1 MFEPFHPD
9 GETPYD
15 SKKFTMGWD
24 PKMKDPDTLL
34 LVEYVKDLLIEG
46 YKSHYLAKRL
56 VDELG
61 FKGGYADAF
70 ICKCYKRMQANINL
84 DPDVIKSE
92 NVRKLYHIYEQA
104 VQTGNYKAATSA
116 IAEINKL
123 CGLNKTTV
131 KVESEEFQFLLG
143 GERSE

>member
-15 SKKFTMGWD
+15 AKKFTMGFD
-24 PKMKDPDTLL
+24 PKFKDQDTNLL
-34 LVEYVKDLLIEG
+34 AEYVKDLLIEG

-123 CGLNKTTV
+123 CGLNKQTVEITTN
-131 KVESEEFQFLLG
+131 EYQLNFDTGEE
-143 GERSE
+143 

>member
-15 SKKFTMGWD
+15 TKKFTMGWD
-24 PKMKDPDTLL
+24 PKFKDADTNLL
-34 LVEYVKDLLIEG
+34 AEYVKDLLIEG

-123 CGLNKTTV
+123 CGLNKQTVEITTN
-131 KVESEEFQFLLG
+131 EYQLNFDTGEE
-143 GERSE
+143 

>member
-15 SKKFTMGWD
+15 AKRYTMGWD
-24 PKMKDPDTLL
+24 PKFKDTDTNL

-56 VDELG
+56 IDELG
-61 FKGGYADAF
+61 FSGKYADAF
-70 ICKCYKRMQANINL
+70 IGKCYKLMQQSINL

-92 NVRKLYHIYEQA
+92 NVRKLYHVYEQA

-123 CGLNKTTV
+123 MGLGKQVV
-131 KVESEEFQFLLG
+131 KVESDEFQFLLG